1 MGSFLWSDIEGL
13 SEYLSSLLLT
23 VTLISFVFVNDYEYI
38 QETPFLC
45 LTVFLVRA
53 LRSLSPTTRTP

>member
-23 VTLISFVFVNDYEYI
+23 VTLILFLF
-38 QETPFLC
+38 FLC
-45 LTVFLVRA
+45 LSMIMNIYKKPLFYA
-53 LRSLSPTTRTP
+53 